1 MPRNPRISPVGIPQ
15 HVITRGN
22 NRQVCFTCEDD
33 MDFYLSCLK
42 EYSAKSDVD
51 IHSWVLMTN
60 HIHLLCTPNKEVA
73 VSKMMQ
79 DVGRLYVRYFNKT
92 YKRSGTLW
100 EGRFKSS
107 LVQSEHY
114 LLSVY
119 RYIELNPVRAGMV
132 HDPADYEYSSYRSNA
147 LGKSDG
153 LCTPHQEYL
162 LLADDGSARQDNY
175 RALFALELDM
185 ALIDNIRKT
194 TNQGMAIGSERFIDE
209 ISRLTGFDMH
219 TKDRGRPKGWRKKE

>member
-1 MPRNPRISPVGIPQ
+1 
-15 HVITRGN
+15 
-22 NRQVCFTCEDD
+22 
-33 MDFYLSCLK
+33 
-42 EYSAKSDVD
+42 
-51 IHSWVLMTN
+51 MTN
-60 HIHLLCTPNKEVA
+60 HIHLFCTPNKEGA

-119 RYIELNPVRAGMV
+119 RYIELNPVRTGMV
-132 HDPADYEYSSYRSNA
+132 DDPADYEYSSYRSNA
-147 LGKSDG
+147 LGKSGG

-162 LLADDGSARQDNY
+162 LLADDGSTRQDNY
-175 RALFALELDM
+175 RALFALKLDM

-194 TNQGMAIGSERFIDE
+194 TNQGMVIGSGDFVNE
-209 ISRLTGFDMH
+209 ISKLFGFDM
-219 TKDRGRPKGWRKKE
+219 TSKNRGRPKDWRKENDVVN